1 MPWPGGRGPWGRA
14 PGSSLLRWRTRA
26 VVSNT
31 HTPQIFG
38 ARVAASSLHTKV
50 SVANKAGKST
60 LLHAAA
66 ARFLS
71 QCGPS
76 PYRPLGSR
84 TSQFSRTVCTSCP
97 LRGSRSRTFTS
108 SLPPV
113 GFLPSST
120 STISLISHS
129 FSSRSSFR

>member
-76 PYRPLGSR
+76 PARGHRARVVSLNCIAHANSLEKISR
-84 TSQFSRTVCTSCP
+84 NQTRDLQF
-97 LRGSRSRTFTS
+97 
-108 SLPPV
+108 
-113 GFLPSST
+113 
-120 STISLISHS
+120 
-129 FSSRSSFR
+129 